1 VNQNLKPIINY
12 LTELSL
18 RERILLLL
26 VSIAVIYAA
35 WDGLI
40 YSNQTQYHRQLIT
53 QQQQLA
59 SQQQERQLAIA
70 NTTAKLAHF
79 AQTKE
84 AKKQAIIDA
93 KNNLKQ
99 LSKQLDSA
107 LSKLVPPTK
116 ITELLH
122 NLLLQTHGLKLLDL
136 NNEPVKI
143 ITLDSENNSAIST
156 NNGQPHSLLYK
167 HATTIKLS
175 GNYQQLYH
183 YLQMIERSKWS
194 LYWDALDYR
203 VTNYPNAKITIRVH
217 TISLDQD
224 WIGL

>member
-1 VNQNLKPIINY
+1 VNRYLKPIVNY
-12 LTELSL
+12 ITELSL

-26 VSIAVIYAA
+26 VSIAVIYAT
-35 WDGLI
+35 WDGSI
-40 YSNQTQYHRQLIT
+40 YSNQTQYHHQLIT
-53 QQQQLA
+53 QQQQLV

-70 NTTAKLAHF
+70 NTTAKLARF

-93 KNNLKQ
+93 KNNLQ
-99 LSKQLDSA
+99 QSSKQLNSA

-122 NLLLQTHGLKLLDL
+122 NLLLQTHGLKLLEL

-143 ITLDSENNSAIST
+143 ITLDSENNSATST
-156 NNGQPHSLLYK
+156 NNEPSHSLLYK

-183 YLQMIERSKWS
+183 YLQTIERSKWS

-203 VTNYPNAKITIRVH
+203 VISYPNAEITISVH
-217 TISLDQD
+217 TISSDQY